1 MVKQKI
7 VIYFNMKQI
16 ETNDYKLLFSEKSNV
31 LPDIIL
37 ETYRGKIYCNL
48 LKSFIISCVS
58 RLDEKIFTNKKSF
71 NRTVTNL
78 LASWFFTLYSDY
90 DFNDDAFFPTYPT
103 CTDSLKNTLFHYCSI
118 HDIEHQEEKIN
129 NIITDLLNSYQ
140 LILDQLNTYK
150 KSDFYSENKNNFSI
164 KKHTITEK
172 RDGENITFYKF
183 KVVFKCK
190 LYINNIRLG
199 NILDNIII
207 PVEEYN
213 NMVNRYS
220 GHIINLDNYIWV
232 ILFRYQ
238 LLGSNNNQ
246 LAVLPN
252 VLDEMKN
259 DLNLSIECF
268 ASTINTSSSIYCSLY
283 YDMENFFGSIG
294 SFFNTQL
301 IKGTFSFNPP
311 YQTDIIEK
319 GVHKI
324 INSLQNSTDNLAFI
338 ITIPIWDENGKEIMA
353 NNNMKNNNTNIDY
366 GDFEIINT
374 MKSSIYFRGLRMIS
388 KNEFT
393 YLDHNFH
400 LYKNKTIQN
409 TYIIIMANFANNYID
424 YINNYDF
431 YNYQM

>member
-1 MVKQKI
+1 
-7 VIYFNMKQI
+7 MKQI

-90 DFNDDAFFPTYPT
+90 NFNDDAFFPTYPT

-172 RDGENITFYKF
+172 RDGKNITFYKF

-220 GHIINLDNYIWV
+220 GHLINLDNYVWV

-283 YDMENFFGSIG
+283 YDMENFFGSVG

>member
-1 MVKQKI
+1 
-7 VIYFNMKQI
+7 MKQI

-190 LYINNIRLG
+190 LYINNIRLE

-319 GVHKI
+319 GVNKI